1 MKKLIASCLVFLC
14 PAAAFGA
21 DLLGKAPAGLRQP
34 AASAASGS
42 SGFYVGVNAGGG
54 YGDVNVSAVGSQAN
68 ANAALNDTRLT
79 RSGPLG
85 GVQAGFAVQSGP
97 VVYGVEADMDFG
109 ALRGTL
115 STNGIATTPAAGG
128 PGSPSRAS
136 FNAKVESRFNAF
148 GTLRGRVG
156 YAFDNVLIYGT
167 GGYATAHHDAKASLE
182 ADGVAVPG
190 TPVTPTAGTSL
201 GAVTVHQWV
210 HGWTLGAGT
219 ELAFSRNL
227 SLKLEYLYAQVGNKV
242 AGQNLSHSLNIVRTG
257 VNYRF

>member
-1 MKKLIASCLVFLC
+1 MKKFIACSLIFLC

-34 AASAASGS
+34 SAAAATDS
-42 SGFYVGVNAGGG
+42 SGFYAGVNAAGGF
-54 YGDVNVSAVGSQAN
+54 GDVNISAMANQAN
-68 ANAALNDTRLT
+68 ANATIRDTRLT
-79 RSGPLG
+79 RAGPLG

-115 STNGIATTPAAGG
+115 STHGVATNPAVGG
-128 PGSPSRAS
+128 AAASRAS
-136 FNAKVESRFNAF
+136 FDAKVESRFNAL

-156 YAFDNVLIYGT
+156 YAFDNVLIYGK
-167 GGYATAHHDAKASLE
+167 GGYATAHHDAKASLQ
-182 ADGVAVPG
+182 ADGLAVPG
-190 TPVTPTAGTSL
+190 VAGTPPAAGTSL
-201 GAVTVHQWV
+201 GAITVHQWV

-219 ELAFSRNL
+219 ELAFSRNM
-227 SLKLEYLYAQVGNKV
+227 SLKLEYLNAQLSNKV

-257 VNYRF
+257 LNYRF